1 LYQWLTILLNGYA
14 TPYDIFSFFLQGI
27 GYSTIDE
34 VMEDLDE
41 LNH

>member
-1 LYQWLTILLNGYA
+1 MSLDGYA
-14 TPYDIFSFFLQGI
+14 FPYDIFSFFLKGI
-27 GYSTIDE
+27 GYPTFDE